1 MNYFDDENEVIKHFQ
16 KYPHAIVYLPP
27 KSREAVRVFEKI
39 SKKSKWAKWKDSS
52 KKADSPPDFYSD
64 KFKLMMEVM
73 RVDDHSRVNERG
85 QVINPT
91 NIRESIIQREIRSN
105 LIRNGRDPDKDNI
118 KVFVNAVSGLPTFE
132 DHNYTF
138 YYEGFARVL
147 NHHKDRIALY
157 RKNHPSYKLIFFVF
171 DESSAYVEASVPI
184 KELLVRAGE
193 KLTGE
198 PHIFYRDKRFVDI
211 ITSLDID
218 YLIWHTPNKGFDLDT
233 GVHLQPNIVAVYD
246 MKKYIP
252 HDIIDYSLE
261 RTISLEANKEE

>member
-1 MNYFDDENEVIKHFQ
+1 MNYFDDENKAIEHFQ
-16 KYPHAIVYLPP
+16 EYTSAIVYLSEDIEETAQVFKKIYN
-27 KSREAVRVFEKI
+27 KSE
-39 SKKSKWAKWKDSS
+39 WAEWKDSS
-52 KKADSPPDFYSD
+52 KKEAPPPDFYSD

-73 RVDDHSRVNERG
+73 RVDDHSRVNDRG

-91 NIRESIIQREIRSN
+91 NIREAKIQREFRSN
-105 LIRNGRDPDKDNI
+105 LIRHGYDPNKDNI
-118 KVFVNAVSGLPTFE
+118 ELFVNAVSGLPTFE

-184 KELLVRAGE
+184 KDLCVRAFE
-193 KLTGE
+193 KFTGE
-198 PHIFYRDKRFVDI
+198 PHLFYRDKRFVDI

-218 YLIWHTPNKGFDLDT
+218 YLIWYTPFKRLESDEEVPL
-233 GVHLQPNIVAVYD
+233 LPNVAVYD

-252 HDIIDYSLE
+252 YDTINYSLE
-261 RTISLEANKEE
+261 RTISSEANKE